1 MSGNNR
7 ENFFLTD
14 RASFYP
20 YTSKNQGGRKPTIVP
35 VEDRTTH
42 GLKITKQLEK
52 AWNEARLINEKRTAV
67 SLPTKNGVYLE
78 FYSAPE
84 YELATKSLE
93 NRRSGIRLMN
103 VRMEK
108 SEGEAVRK
116 ATVFIPKGKE
126 NYFLKRVQ
134 EYVEK
139 DTDKGKPKHE
149 SLVANIGSIRLAVL
163 ESFWSATDTMW
174 IPKED
179 PKWCEIWLNG
189 DDVEI
194 EKEFRSLS
202 ASLNI
207 PLQQETLKFPERIV
221 ILAFANRSQLEELI
235 ASSPHIA
242 EIRRAA
248 ELTSF
253 FVDLENKEQTDW
265 ARELLDRVTVDEN
278 SLVSVCILDTGV
290 ANGHMLLKPILNDE
304 DCYSYDT
311 EWGTSDDVGHG
322 TAMSGL
328 VAYGDLQALLEGK
341 QDVNLVHRL
350 ESIKI
355 LPPNGENDPKL
366 YGAITSQS
374 LSRVIIN
381 SPERKR
387 IICMAITAP
396 KYTKGDGSP
405 SSWSAAIDELTSGV
419 LDDQKKL
426 LIISAGNVSDPEDWK
441 QYPTINKLRPVQ
453 NPAQSWNALTVGAY
467 TEKVLL
473 DKEKYQNHKTVAP
486 TGGLSPYSSTSYI
499 WDNKWPIKPEIVLEG
514 GNVLKE
520 EYGCF
525 QSEDLSIL
533 TTFHKPV
540 NRQFDTIWATS
551 AATASASWMAGQ
563 IQAQYPNAWPETV
576 RALLVHSAEW
586 TDTMKEQFLGGTKKG
601 DIKELLRICGYG
613 VPNLERALW
622 CVKNS
627 VNMVIQSEL
636 QPYTKLDNG
645 RYVTKD
651 MHIHEIPWPKGVLLE
666 LGETKVSMRVTLSY
680 FIEPGPGEVGWKDR
694 YRYASCALRFD
705 VNGLDSRE
713 AFLRRVNAAI
723 DSEDDDFQGYGGANW
738 LIGPQNRHLGSI
750 HSDVWSGTAAE
761 LASSNL
767 IGIYPAVGWWRE
779 RNWLGR
785 WDKNVRYSLVVS
797 LQTPDQNIDLYTP
810 ISTQI
815 ELMNSTEIDITN
827 SI

>member
-1 MSGNNR
+1 MSGNSR
-7 ENFFLTD
+7 VNFFLND
-14 RASFYP
+14 RASSYP
-20 YTSKNQGGRKPTIVP
+20 YTSKNQGGGNSKIVP
-35 VEDRTTH
+35 IEDR
-42 GLKITKQLEK
+42 KIHSLRISKQLES
-52 AWNEARLINEKRTAV
+52 AWNEAQLLKDKRTAV

-103 VRMEK
+103 VRLEK
-108 SEGEAVRK
+108 EGDKPVRK

-126 NYFLKRVQ
+126 HYFLKRIE
-134 EYVEK
+134 EYS
-139 DTDKGKPKHE
+139 DDKKLTKGGNPKHE
-149 SLVANIGSIRLAVL
+149 NLIANIGNIRLAVL

-174 IPKED
+174 IPQED
-179 PKWCEIWLNG
+179 PKWCEVWLNS

-194 EKEFRSLS
+194 EKEFRILS

-207 PLQQETLKFPERIV
+207 PLQDETLHFPERTV
-221 ILAFANRSQLEELI
+221 VLAFTNRSQLEELI

-265 ARELLDRVTVDEN
+265 ARELLDRVTVDES

-290 ANGHMLLKPILNDE
+290 TNDHMLLKPLLNDE
-304 DCYSYDT
+304 DCYSYNT
-311 EWGTSDDVGHG
+311 EWGTSDDTGHG

-341 QDVNLVHRL
+341 QGVDLVHKL

-355 LPPNGENDPKL
+355 LPPNGENDPQL
-366 YGAITSQS
+366 YGAITTQS
-374 LSRVIIN
+374 ISRAIIN
-381 SPERKR
+381 NPERKR

-405 SSWSAAIDELTSGV
+405 SSWSAAIDELTAGV
-419 LDDQKKL
+419 LDDQRKL
-426 LIISAGNVSDPEDWK
+426 FVVSAGNLVDSDDWK
-441 QYPTINKLRPVQ
+441 QYPTSNKLRPVQ

-473 DKEKYQNHKTVAP
+473 DKGKYMTHKTVAP
-486 TGGLSPYSSTSYI
+486 TGGLSPYSSTSYT

-514 GNVLKE
+514 GNLLKE

-525 QSEDLSIL
+525 QSEELSIL
-533 TTFHKPV
+533 TTFHKPL

-551 AATASASWMAGQ
+551 AATGSASWMAGQ
-563 IQAQYPNAWPETV
+563 IQAQYPNAWPETI

-586 TDTMKEQFLGGTKKG
+586 TETMKEQFLGGTKKG

-613 VPNLERALW
+613 VPDLERALW
-622 CVKNS
+622 CAKNS

-636 QPYTKLDNG
+636 QPYTKIDN

-651 MHIHEIPWPKGVLLE
+651 MHIHEIPWPKDILLK
-666 LGETKVSMRVTLSY
+666 LGETEVSMRVTLSY

-705 VNGLDSRE
+705 VNGLDSRD
-713 AFLRRVNAAI
+713 AFLRRVNAAVE
-723 DSEDDDFQGYGGANW
+723 SEDDSLEGVGGANW
-738 LIGPQNRHLGSI
+738 LIGPHTRHLGSI

-785 WDKNVRYSLVVS
+785 WDKKIRYSLIVS

-815 ELMNSTEIDITN
+815 ELMNRTEIIN
-827 SI
+827 KI